1 MFVKVVTLQ
10 VLLSLDAFQKS
21 KTQLLHMI
29 NKNFQK
35 FGLLYLQFQLLMAM
49 MIFLHQSL
57 IDLLTLKTTFGF
69 SNVLM
74 DSSGTTLTVMRLNGL
89 ALLAQS
95 VIVLNA
101 LQTLSVMNVK
111 KESCFKLMNQNVL
124 TTLTVLCQL
133 IFNLKDLRIEMENGF
148 ALNVTLDN
156 TTLKM
161 IEVMRLDVS
170 LVQKMLTQTAEL
182 VESLRVTLF
191 ASDVLQDLL

>member
-1 MFVKVVTLQ
+1 
-10 VLLSLDAFQKS
+10 
-21 KTQLLHMI
+21 
-29 NKNFQK
+29 
-35 FGLLYLQFQLLMAM
+35 
-49 MIFLHQSL
+49 
-57 IDLLTLKTTFGF
+57 
-69 SNVLM
+69 M

>member
-1 MFVKVVTLQ
+1 
-10 VLLSLDAFQKS
+10 
-21 KTQLLHMI
+21 
-29 NKNFQK
+29 
-35 FGLLYLQFQLLMAM
+35 MAM